1 MIRNPQA
8 LYIWREIER
17 LKNAQKHTILFIKSV
32 LISNNFKES
41 VRVRKKTPA
50 AYFPQ
55 IVTLPRFQD
64 CVKHVSTAAVEQ
76 NKNEGGG
83 LAK

>member
-1 MIRNPQA
+1 MRKNIQFYSLNLFKFPTISRNQCEYA
-8 LYIWREIER
+8 
-17 LKNAQKHTILFIKSV
+17 
-32 LISNNFKES
+32 
-41 VRVRKKTPA
+41 KKTPA

-83 LAK
+83 G